1 MPPGAPFFLT
11 FAAVKVTYKNIAT
24 ILLSVSILLLDS
36 CRKPANPPGPDNSTV
51 YSACFA
57 GGSSAT
63 LDIVTFN
70 TELFPLKGYETV
82 AELAVLIRAINAD
95 IIAFQEISSF
105 ADFDRLDN
113 LLTNYSGIKYPIENS
128 DWSLAY
134 LYNTSEISIDNS
146 ETRIIFDDDFW
157 AFPRPPFE
165 IHATHLPTS
174 QDLIL
179 LNNHLKCCGGYDNE
193 SRRRSAS
200 DQLHAYVMDTYPDK
214 AVIILGDLND
224 EIGGTSE
231 NSNVFWSFVNDPVN
245 FRVADMEIAK
255 GSELWWSYPSYPSH
269 IDHIIVSDELFAK
282 IDTTMVLK
290 PDACYSNYPDVISD
304 HRPVYLR
311 LK

>member
-1 MPPGAPFFLT
+1 MKKSTAEIVG
-11 FAAVKVTYKNIAT
+11 
-24 ILLSVSILLLDS
+24 ILLLVSFIMLDS
-36 CRKPANPPGPDNSTV
+36 CRKPANPPGPDSSTK
-51 YSACFA
+51 YEACFT
-57 GGSSAT
+57 GGSAAT

-70 TELFPLKGYETV
+70 TELFPLNGYETV
-82 AELAVLIRAINAD
+82 AELAVLIEAMKVD
-95 IIAFQEISSF
+95 IIALQEISSF
-105 ADFDRLDN
+105 ADFDRLDD
-113 LLTNYSGIKYPIENS
+113 LLDNYSGIKYPIENS
-128 DWSLAY
+128 DWNLAY

-174 QDLIL
+174 QEIIL

-200 DQLHAYVMDTYPDK
+200 DQLHSYIENTYPGE
-214 AVIILGDLND
+214 AVIVLGDLND
-224 EIGGTSE
+224 EIDGTNE
-231 NSNVFWSFVNDPVN
+231 NSNVFWSFVNDPAN
-245 FRVADMEIAK
+245 YRVADMDIAN

-290 PDACYSNYPDVISD
+290 PDACYSDYPSVISD